1 MKGRIALANRALGL
15 LGEYGIVVAAGLA
28 TLRRQLPDILEDA
41 DNHLAVVARQLFAE
55 LREQLIEM
63 NLVVKRTF

>member
-1 MKGRIALANRALGL
+1 
-15 LGEYGIVVAAGLA
+15 
-28 TLRRQLPDILEDA
+28 LRRQLPGILEDA
-41 DNHLAVVARQLFAE
+41 DNHLTVVARQLFAE